1 MASFDENGKYIKT
14 NWKTGDKITATKLNK
29 IEESIEAVNDN
40 DISRHVEADARL
52 DTLEAKDEAH
62 DKELAN
68 VKNTIADNKAATDIY
83 VYDINSRMQFLE
95 EEMNDG
101 LADIADMA
109 TSINDTITNAKTN
122 LNTIVA
128 YAETNLND
136 IITDAETNLDNAV
149 QEAEENLNEAIRI
162 AEENLNNGGGNIGPR
177 LDALEASTS
186 SLQVSTSSL
195 QSAVSSLQTEL
206 ETTVSSLQAELTTTV
221 SSLQAE
227 VSSLQS
233 AVSSLQSA
241 VSSLQS
247 ELGVNVST
255 LESNINSIRGVL

>member
-14 NWKTGDKITATKLNK
+14 DWKAGDRITATKLNK

-52 DTLEAKDEAH
+52 DALEAKDAEH
-62 DKELAN
+62 DKELTN
-68 VKNTIADNKAATDIY
+68 VKNTVADNKAATDIY
-83 VYDINSRMQFLE
+83 VYDINSRMHFLE
-95 EEMNDG
+95 EEINDG
-101 LADIADMA
+101 IAEVADMA
-109 TSINDTITNAKTN
+109 ASINNTITNAETN
-122 LNTIVA
+122 LNTIVTA
-128 YAETNLND
+128 
-136 IITDAETNLDNAV
+136 AETNLDNAV

-186 SLQVSTSSL
+186 SLQESTSSL

-206 ETTVSSLQAELTTTV
+206 ETTVSSLQAELATTV
-221 SSLQAE
+221 SSLQST

-247 ELGVNVST
+247 ELGANVST

>member
-14 NWKTGDKITATKLNK
+14 NWKAGDKITATKLNK

-52 DTLEAKDEAH
+52 DALEAKDAEH
-62 DKELAN
+62 DKELTN

-95 EEMNDG
+95 AEMNDG
-101 LADIADMA
+101 IAYVDDMA
-109 TSINDTITNAKTN
+109 TSINNTITNAETT
-122 LNTIVA
+122 LNTIVTN
-128 YAETNLND
+128 AETNLNAIVTD
-136 IITDAETNLDNAV
+136 AETNLNAAITDAETNLNDAV
-149 QEAEENLNEAIRI
+149 HEAEENLNEAIRI

-186 SLQVSTSSL
+186 SLQTSVSSL
-195 QSAVSSLQTEL
+195 QDELATTVSSLQTEL
-206 ETTVSSLQAELTTTV
+206 ATNISSLQT
-221 SSLQAE
+221 S

-233 AVSSLQSA
+233 AVSA
-241 VSSLQS
+241 LQS
-247 ELGVNVST
+247 EVATNVAT
-255 LESNINSIRGVL
+255 IESNINGIRGVL

>member
-14 NWKTGDKITATKLNK
+14 DWKAGDKITATKLNK

-52 DTLEAKDEAH
+52 DALEAKDVAH
-62 DKELAN
+62 DKELTN
-68 VKNTIADNKAATDIY
+68 VKNTIADNKATTDIY

-95 EEMNDG
+95 EEFNAG
-101 LADIADMA
+101 VADVADMA
-109 TSINDTITNAKTN
+109 TSINNTITNAETT
-122 LNTIVA
+122 LNTIVTD
-128 YAETNLND
+128 AETNLND
-136 IITDAETNLDNAV
+136 AV
-149 QEAEENLNEAIRI
+149 HEAEENLNEAIRI
-162 AEENLNNGGGNIGPR
+162 AEENLNNGGGYIGPR

-186 SLQVSTSSL
+186 SLQESTSSL
-195 QSAVSSLQTEL
+195 QSAVSSLQAEL

-221 SSLQAE
+221 SSLQST

-247 ELGVNVST
+247 ELGANVST

>member
-14 NWKTGDKITATKLNK
+14 DWKAGDKITATKLNK

-52 DTLEAKDEAH
+52 DALEAKDVAH
-62 DKELAN
+62 DKELTN
-68 VKNTIADNKAATDIY
+68 VKNTIADNKATTDIY

-95 EEMNDG
+95 EEFNAG
-101 LADIADMA
+101 VADVADMA
-109 TSINDTITNAKTN
+109 TSINNTITNAETT
-122 LNTIVA
+122 LNTIVTD
-128 YAETNLND
+128 AETNLND
-136 IITDAETNLDNAV
+136 AV
-149 QEAEENLNEAIRI
+149 HEAEENLNEAIRI
-162 AEENLNNGGGNIGPR
+162 AEENLNNGGGYIGPR

-186 SLQVSTSSL
+186 SLQESTSSL
-195 QSAVSSLQTEL
+195 QSAVSSLQAEL

-221 SSLQAE
+221 SSLQ
-227 VSSLQS
+227 ST
-233 AVSSLQSA
+233 VSSLQSA

-247 ELGVNVST
+247 ELGANVST